1 MNVALWIDGFVILV
15 YFVLI
20 VGIGLYAG
28 RNNKSLKEFALGGH
42 KIPWWAVLASIIA
55 AETSA
60 ATFLGT
66 PAEGYK
72 MKNFTYAQLAIGTIL
87 ARVVIA
93 YLFIAP
99 YFRHKV
105 QSIYEFLTVRFGPR
119 TKDMASGIF
128 LVGRVLGIG
137 VRLYLGG
144 VILVVIW
151 RYLWPDQPI
160 TVWTYFWGIVFV
172 TVVTTFYTAV
182 GGIKAVVWTD
192 LIQACLMLGAAAF
205 AVFTLYFHIPGGWDT
220 VMDKLH
226 TQEVVASSASGFWNW
241 ELFFKTGWD
250 STKPFGEALKGML
263 ESPYT
268 ILAAILGSTFLTMAT
283 HGTDQDMV
291 QRMLTAENPE
301 KSRFSLILSGFA
313 DIPIVLAFLSV
324 GILLWVYYQ
333 VKPDPL
339 LPTATNEIFAH
350 YIVHD
355 MPVVI
360 RGLIIA
366 GVFATMMGSTSAAL
380 NALAT
385 AFVRDFYQPYINR
398 AASDQ
403 QSIRAARTATAVF
416 GGLMIIVATAA
427 AYAVLQTDITI
438 IPLALGVLGY
448 GYGSLLG
455 VFLLGVL
462 TERRGHDIAN
472 VFAMLCG
479 IAAVLVLGKVKI
491 PAIDLGALLQFQ
503 IKPAEWNFGNFI
515 WDWWPAIS
523 WPYFVFIGCMVT
535 FGLSVLFPTKKAE
548 TSPSQTAS

>member
-1 MNVALWIDGFVILV
+1 MNMALWIDGLVILL

-28 RNNKSLKEFALGGH
+28 RNNKSLQEFSLGGH
-42 KIPWWAVLASIIA
+42 SIPWWAVLASIIA

-72 MKNFTYAQLAIGTIL
+72 MKSFAYAQLAIGTIL
-87 ARVVIA
+87 ARVIIA

-151 RYLWPDQPI
+151 RYLLPDQPV

-172 TVVTTFYTAV
+172 TVITTFYTAI

-205 AVFTLYFHIPGGWDT
+205 AVFTIYFHIPGGWETITQKLQDHDT
-220 VMDKLH
+220 SMF
-226 TQEVVASSASGFWNW
+226 Q
-241 ELFFKTGWD
+241 TGWD
-250 STKPFGEALKGML
+250 AAKPFGEALKQML

-291 QRMLTAENPE
+291 QRMLTAENPA

-333 VKPDPL
+333 VKPDPS
-339 LPTATNEIFAH
+339 LPAATNEIFAH

-385 AFVRDFYQPYINR
+385 SFIRDFYQPYINR
-398 AASDQ
+398 TASDT
-403 QSIRAARTATAVF
+403 QSVRAARIATGVF
-416 GGLMIIVATAA
+416 GFLMIIVATAA
-427 AYAVLQTDITI
+427 AYAVLKTDITI

-448 GYGSLLG
+448 GYGALLG

-462 TERRGHDIAN
+462 TEKRGHDVAN
-472 VFAMLCG
+472 VFAMLFG
-479 IAAVLVLGKVKI
+479 IAAVLILAKVEI
-491 PAIDLGALLQFQ
+491 PYYSSLDAATGREITHKLS
-503 IKPAEWNFGNFI
+503 FGTFMPS
-515 WDWWPAIS
+515 WWPAIS
-523 WPYFVFIGCMVT
+523 WPYYVFIGCSAT
-535 FGLSVLFPTKKAE
+535 FGFSVLFPTKKSVVAQN
-548 TSPSQTAS
+548 QTAS

>member
-1 MNVALWIDGFVILV
+1 MNAALWVDGAVILV

-28 RNNKSLKEFALGGH
+28 RNNSTLKEFALGGH

-72 MKNFTYAQLAIGTIL
+72 TRGFAYAQLAIGTII
-87 ARVVIA
+87 ARVIIA
-93 YLFIAP
+93 WLFIAP
-99 YFRHKV
+99 YFRHQV

-151 RYLWPDQPI
+151 RYLLPGQPV
-160 TVWTYFWGIVFV
+160 TLQTYFWGIVFV
-172 TVVTTFYTAV
+172 TVVTTAYTAI

-205 AVFTLYFHIPGGWDT
+205 AVCTIFFHIPGGFDT
-220 VMDKLH
+220 ISEKLAG
-226 TQEVVASSASGFWNW
+226 QDSAMFQ
-241 ELFFKTGWD
+241 TGWD
-250 STKPFGEALKGML
+250 AAKPFGEALRGML

-268 ILAAILGSTFLTMAT
+268 ILAALIGSTFLTMAT

-291 QRMLTAENPE
+291 QRMLTAENMT
-301 KSRFSLILSGFA
+301 KSRWSLILSGFA

-339 LPTATNEIFAH
+339 LPAADNEIFAH

-355 MPVVI
+355 MPIGI

-385 AFVRDFYQPYINR
+385 AFIRDFYQPYINPAATDRR
-398 AASDQ
+398 AV
-403 QSIRAARTATAVF
+403 RAARIATAIF
-416 GGLMIIVATAA
+416 GLLMIGVATAA
-427 AYAVLQTDITI
+427 AYAVLETNITI

-448 GYGSLLG
+448 GYGALLG

-472 VFAMLCG
+472 VVAMAAG
-479 IAAVLVLGKVKI
+479 IASVLVLGKVKI
-491 PAIDLGALLQFQ
+491 PAIDLGALLHLQL
-503 IKPAEWNFGNFI
+503 KPAEWNFGVFMPS
-515 WDWWPAIS
+515 WWPAIA
-523 WPYFVFIGCMVT
+523 WPYYVFIGCSVT
-535 FGLSVLFPTKKAE
+535 FAIAVLFPSKKLAME
-548 TSPSQTAS
+548 KDKAPS